1 MAPSRSVRCATR
13 ASSVPR
19 SGGSSRP
26 IGTCGRAT
34 HRWVGARNAVARSQ
48 RGASPVGTE
57 RASVATLVR
66 VSRQADPDLADVRIR
81 VRRVDRKPVPERC
94 QAEAVPD
101 SQVNAETEHEPDAG
115 FAGAA
120 EAARIRADRA
130 EPQATG
136 EKEAACGARVVAH
149 PSVQRA
155 DGEGRTILRLSPAG
169 RPDAEQELGSQRSAE
184 REPATQSTG
193 TPAAALAP
201 ERAVPKADVEPE
213 ALASL
218 GMLG

>member
-1 MAPSRSVRCATR
+1 MAPSRGVRCATR

-26 IGTCGRAT
+26 VETRGRAT
-34 HRWVGARNAVARSQ
+34 QRREVA
-48 RGASPVGTE
+48 P
-57 RASVATLVR
+57 
-66 VSRQADPDLADVRIR
+66 
-81 VRRVDRKPVPERC
+81 
-94 QAEAVPD
+94 
-101 SQVNAETEHEPDAG
+101 
-115 FAGAA
+115 
-120 EAARIRADRA
+120 
-130 EPQATG
+130 TG

-155 DGEGRTILRLSPAG
+155 DGQGRTILRLSPAG

-201 ERAVPKADVEPE
+201 ERAVPKANVEPE